1 MSKDAIQLEEKRL
14 GGIEDIAEFTILK
27 ERHRIFPAAF
37 ENRQH
42 TRILDIAAGVG
53 CIAQKIRDSYPAELI
68 CNDISP
74 TCLKILNKLGLQT
87 VSFDLDDSERPFP
100 FPDGRFDA
108 IIALLIIEH
117 LIHIDH
123 FVQEIHRM
131 LSDGGYLYI
140 ATPNYAAPEYL
151 APLVLTGRWYP
162 DPMSESSRYEYYA
175 HVRYFTYKTLL
186 EYVSSFGFVPDTVYL
201 ALPGGS
207 SRYRALYSRSK
218 PLALAYRYARWL
230 WFHLLPAGWATEPIV
245 CFQKTQSRGGRKLR
259 KVVL

>member
-1 MSKDAIQLEEKRL
+1 MSRDAIQLEEKRL
-14 GGIEDIAEFTILK
+14 GGIETLEEFSIVK

-42 TRILDIAAGVG
+42 KRILDIAAGVG
-53 CIAQKIRDSYPAELI
+53 CIAQKIRDNYPTDLV

-74 TCLKILNKLGLQT
+74 TCLKILNKLGMQT
-87 VSFDLDDSERPFP
+87 VSFDLDDSERAFP
-100 FPDGRFDA
+100 FPDGHFDA
-108 IIALLIIEH
+108 VIGLLIIEH

-151 APLVLTGRWYP
+151 APLLLTGRWYP
-162 DPMSESSRYEYYA
+162 NPMSENDRYEYYA
-175 HVRYFTYKTLL
+175 HVRYFTYRTLI
-186 EYVSSFGFVPDTVYL
+186 EYVSSFGFVADTAYL

-207 SRYRALYSRSK
+207 TRYQALYSRSK
-218 PLALAYRYARWL
+218 PRAVGYRYARWL
-230 WFHLLPAGWATEPIV
+230 MFHLLPAGWATEPIL
-245 CFQKTQSRGGRKLR
+245 CFQKASSGKDRKIR

>member
-1 MSKDAIQLEEKRL
+1 MSKDAIQLEEERL
-14 GGIEDIAEFTILK
+14 GGIDDIKDFTILK

-37 ENRQH
+37 ESRQH
-42 TRILDIAAGVG
+42 RRILDIAAGVG
-53 CIAQKIRDSYPAELI
+53 CVAQKIRDNYPTDLI

-74 TCLKILNKLGLQT
+74 TCLKILNKLGMQT
-87 VSFDLDDSERPFP
+87 VSFDLDDSERAFP
-100 FPDGRFDA
+100 FPDGHFDA
-108 IIALLIIEH
+108 VIALLIIEH

-151 APLVLTGRWYP
+151 WPLLATGRWYP
-162 DPMSESSRYEYYA
+162 DPMSENSRYEYYA
-175 HVRYFTYKTLL
+175 HVRYFTYRTLID
-186 EYVSSFGFVPDTVYL
+186 YVSSFGFVADTAYL

-207 SRYRALYSRSK
+207 TRYQALYARSK
-218 PLALAYRYARWL
+218 ALALGYRYARRL
-230 WFHLLPAGWATEPIV
+230 MFNLAPAGWATEPIL
-245 CFQKTQSRGGRKLR
+245 CFQKTSDSKERKIR